1 MHVKAKKMAV
11 GGLLLAL
18 TVVCMTL
25 GSVIETNTLFL
36 LAAASFFVGIII
48 REMGMKTGGAFYIA
62 AILLG
67 FIVAPNK
74 FYVISF
80 AAMGFYILAVE
91 AIHRFLGRMSGNVNR
106 RVIFWILKYLIFN
119 LMYVPMLLFFQQLL
133 FGKSL
138 PWAWIAGIIAAGQI
152 GLWVYDRAYEYV
164 QAHIWNKLRGRLL

>member
-1 MHVKAKKMAV
+1 MAV

-18 TVVCMTL
+18 SVVCMIL

-36 LAAASFFVGIII
+36 LAAASYFVGIII
-48 REMGMKTGGAFYIA
+48 REMGLRTGAAFYLA

-74 FYVISF
+74 FYVLSF

-91 AIHRFLGRMSGNVNR
+91 VAFVLLGKMTGAVNR
-106 RVIFWILKYLIFN
+106 KVLFWILKYLVFN
-119 LMYVPMLLFFQQLL
+119 LMYIPMLLFFQQLL

-138 PWAWIAGIIAAGQI
+138 PGIWLIGVIAAGQL
-152 GLWVYDRAYEYV
+152 GLWIYDRAYEYV
-164 QAHIWNKLRGRLL
+164 QAHLWGKMRGRLL

>member
-1 MHVKAKKMAV
+1 MHVNAKKMAV

-18 TVVCMTL
+18 SVVCMIL

-36 LAAASFFVGIII
+36 LAAASYFVGIII
-48 REMGMKTGGAFYIA
+48 REMGLRTGAAFYLA

-74 FYVISF
+74 FYVLSF

-91 AIHRFLGRMSGNVNR
+91 VAFVLLGKMTGAVNR
-106 RVIFWILKYLIFN
+106 KVLFWILKYLVFN
-119 LMYVPMLLFFQQLL
+119 LMYIPMLLFFQQLL

-138 PWAWIAGIIAAGQI
+138 PGIWLIGVIAAGQL
-152 GLWVYDRAYEYV
+152 GLWIYDRAYEYV
-164 QAHIWNKLRGRLL
+164 QAHLWGKMRGRLL